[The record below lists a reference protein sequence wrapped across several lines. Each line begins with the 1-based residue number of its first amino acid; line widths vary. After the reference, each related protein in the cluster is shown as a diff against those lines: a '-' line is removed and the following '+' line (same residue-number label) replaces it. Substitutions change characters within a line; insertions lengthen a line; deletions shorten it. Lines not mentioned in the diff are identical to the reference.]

1 MERRKR
7 SANQEPVIVLDEE
20 EKMEPIHKLL
30 KLDRDKV
37 KTIQSEMRTKGLV
50 LSQTWSDLYS
60 LMSRYQAELI
70 TREDQLID
78 IESQLDAQRNI
89 ARDNELERMKLQMQA
104 KDREIKTIHMDM
116 LNKSELLVK
125 TQNELGRVKCL
136 LRSKDDLIRKLQCEV
151 KVEEDSVMAGDSP
164 AEQVSTKTATSATS
178 SSGTGTDTSSLII
191 EQTHL
196 EEHVQTNF
204 SRSGSDDSGT
214 GAEKTDAKYQVSSSN
229 DEETDSF
236 LPLESDVA
244 TINIPGQDS
253 GVLEEVQPGTSAT
266 DDTGQWTQVQDKA
279 QLLVVE
285 AVNPANYLSS
295 KTDTDVS
302 FEQSPPHQSGQTF
315 HSTTS
320 ESKDASLLPSR
331 RRGRLLRHRKSSEMT
346 CRVSQ
351 PGHLSLT
358 NPSPRSTQITD
369 INSEGGCVEEEQDA
383 WIKRMRGAS
392 TSQPVHSSFSDI
404 SLSMPGVD
412 IKTETGQPTDH
423 DTTFEK
429 QSFQCPTCGKIF
441 PKRQK
446 LINHSYTHT
455 GEKPFRCSECFKQFN
470 DRSNLKRHARLHSG
484 VKAYCCE
491 ICGKTFAQISN
502 LKTHRLI
509 HRLYTK
515 PE

>member
-266 DDTGQWTQVQDKA
+266 DDTGQTGATLDELSPPNTYHQVSIPIVIKKWTDAKPKVTVEGCLDQRR
-279 QLLVVE
+279 QLRGVSQE
-285 AVNPANYLSS
+285 SS
-295 KTDTDVS
+295 IPVFTDTKQKPYSIIEVQGYKVRVCS
-302 FEQSPPHQSGQTF
+302 F
-315 HSTTS
+315 
-320 ESKDASLLPSR
+320 
-331 RRGRLLRHRKSSEMT
+331 
-346 CRVSQ
+346 
-351 PGHLSLT
+351 
-358 NPSPRSTQITD
+358 
-369 INSEGGCVEEEQDA
+369 
-383 WIKRMRGAS
+383 
-392 TSQPVHSSFSDI
+392 
-404 SLSMPGVD
+404 
-412 IKTETGQPTDH
+412 
-423 DTTFEK
+423 
-429 QSFQCPTCGKIF
+429 CGKHFRDSSNFSKHVRI
-441 PKRQK
+441 
-446 LINHSYTHT
+446 HT
-455 GEKPFRCSECFKQFN
+455 GEKPYACEYCNKRFSDATNCQRHKTLCF
-470 DRSNLKRHARLHSG
+470 LKSTVKVVRMDEDGKVVGTDYMKGTPAGEETSIVQKEG
-484 VKAYCCE
+484 VDIYQDC
-491 ICGKTFAQISN
+491 
-502 LKTHRLI
+502 
-509 HRLYTK
+509 
-515 PE
+515 

>member
-266 DDTGQWTQVQDKA
+266 DDTGQGVINEFSSTLQQFPHRYTSFSKLTNALMSAMFDRKTMARSTLTGRGGRSGEKIQLQPEKVQHIIGFVERHYPRIPEVAVRQVMGQKLKDEAIKYRAELAKA
-279 QLLVVE
+279 QAFMSRGGPGQQQVYTKQCQAMGGAGGDTNLYRIYHPSLLE
-285 AVNPANYLSS
+285 SS
-295 KTDTDVS
+295 QAIFSPTTDHTTHSSGSGYFSVP
-302 FEQSPPHQSGQTF
+302 EQSDHTAQALGDQDDGEDMKPQPYGQF
-315 HSTTS
+315 NS
-320 ESKDASLLPSR
+320 
-331 RRGRLLRHRKSSEMT
+331 
-346 CRVSQ
+346 
-351 PGHLSLT
+351 T
-358 NPSPRSTQITD
+358 NP
-369 INSEGGCVEEEQDA
+369 
-383 WIKRMRGAS
+383 
-392 TSQPVHSSFSDI
+392 
-404 SLSMPGVD
+404 
-412 IKTETGQPTDH
+412 
-423 DTTFEK
+423 
-429 QSFQCPTCGKIF
+429 
-441 PKRQK
+441 
-446 LINHSYTHT
+446 
-455 GEKPFRCSECFKQFN
+455 
-470 DRSNLKRHARLHSG
+470 
-484 VKAYCCE
+484 
-491 ICGKTFAQISN
+491 
-502 LKTHRLI
+502 
-509 HRLYTK
+509 
-515 PE
+515 

>member
-266 DDTGQWTQVQDKA
+266 DDTGQCLPRIVIDSVTSLSHEPTPPQPSSNWPVLHYLLTKEGQSRSTNGPTTPNIPKEVSSPVIPVGAARPGPGVPAAQVLPNSGHHCSTEVQG
-279 QLLVVE
+279 QLPRSFDRQGQSMSGVQVKVEPVDE
-285 AVNPANYLSS
+285 AVCDSRDVPDQRVDHSRTTRMPGLLNSLRTETLSS
-295 KTDTDVS
+295 IKTEAEIHMCGSCGVDFQDAETLL
-302 FEQSPPHQSGQTF
+302 E
-315 HSTTS
+315 HSHGCD
-320 ESKDASLLPSR
+320 EGGILEVR
-331 RRGRLLRHRKSSEMT
+331 REVT
-346 CRVSQ
+346 CRVCQVTFGNAVELLS
-351 PGHLSLT
+351 HL
-358 NPSPRSTQITD
+358 
-369 INSEGGCVEEEQDA
+369 
-383 WIKRMRGAS
+383 
-392 TSQPVHSSFSDI
+392 
-404 SLSMPGVD
+404 
-412 IKTETGQPTDH
+412 
-423 DTTFEK
+423 
-429 QSFQCPTCGKIF
+429 
-441 PKRQK
+441 
-446 LINHSYTHT
+446 YTHSGTWTITNLDAT
-455 GEKPFRCSECFKQFN
+455 G
-470 DRSNLKRHARLHSG
+470 
-484 VKAYCCE
+484 
-491 ICGKTFAQISN
+491 
-502 LKTHRLI
+502 
-509 HRLYTK
+509 
-515 PE
+515 

>member
-266 DDTGQWTQVQDKA
+266 DDTGQLKECSMVKKRGAKIKTKKLKSEAKPRIDDDIKP
-279 QLLVVE
+279 LLSHLKLTTVTTCQPPQPPQPNTDDIKPLMALTFSQTGKTPIRQRTEE
-285 AVNPANYLSS
+285 ASQ
-295 KTDTDVS
+295 TR
-302 FEQSPPHQSGQTF
+302 QTF
-315 HSTTS
+315 PRTD
-320 ESKDASLLPSR
+320 EIRPLMGGLQGRGGEMYPRKQAASP
-331 RRGRLLRHRKSSEMT
+331 
-346 CRVSQ
+346 CQ
-351 PGHLSLT
+351 
-358 NPSPRSTQITD
+358 
-369 INSEGGCVEEEQDA
+369 
-383 WIKRMRGAS
+383 
-392 TSQPVHSSFSDI
+392 
-404 SLSMPGVD
+404 
-412 IKTETGQPTDH
+412 
-423 DTTFEK
+423 
-429 QSFQCPTCGKIF
+429 
-441 PKRQK
+441 
-446 LINHSYTHT
+446 
-455 GEKPFRCSECFKQFN
+455 
-470 DRSNLKRHARLHSG
+470 
-484 VKAYCCE
+484 
-491 ICGKTFAQISN
+491 ICGKVSYDRSSLNRHTRIHSGS
-502 LKTHRLI
+502 KPYVCTHCGRAFSDPGNRWK
-509 HRLYTK
+509 HQRKCQRDFNYM
-515 PE
+515 

>member
-266 DDTGQWTQVQDKA
+266 DDTGQVRQPNKD
-279 QLLVVE
+279 
-285 AVNPANYLSS
+285 
-295 KTDTDVS
+295 
-302 FEQSPPHQSGQTF
+302 PP
-315 HSTTS
+315 STTS
-320 ESKDASLLPSR
+320 SRNESFTITKSLPTPEKHKPIKPWRKDHLVTPYSHTIGLHSIYPRSRVPVSQIGIPEFRPRAAWDFLKKEHKCSHCGKVFSRNYNLQRHIRIMHRGDRPYGCHICGRRFSLKHNWQKHTMTHHLDEA
-331 RRGRLLRHRKSSEMT
+331 GRLCLLEQEHDEETDEMSGQCKVESPESSHDSGE
-346 CRVSQ
+346 
-351 PGHLSLT
+351 
-358 NPSPRSTQITD
+358 
-369 INSEGGCVEEEQDA
+369 EGIA
-383 WIKRMRGAS
+383 
-392 TSQPVHSSFSDI
+392 T
-404 SLSMPGVD
+404 
-412 IKTETGQPTDH
+412 
-423 DTTFEK
+423 
-429 QSFQCPTCGKIF
+429 
-441 PKRQK
+441 
-446 LINHSYTHT
+446 
-455 GEKPFRCSECFKQFN
+455 
-470 DRSNLKRHARLHSG
+470 
-484 VKAYCCE
+484 
-491 ICGKTFAQISN
+491 
-502 LKTHRLI
+502 
-509 HRLYTK
+509 
-515 PE
+515 